1 MNEYQ
6 LVAHKFWCARVKE
19 VTKKVVCVLYIA
31 WESRGISHTQQTE
44 VCQCSPFVFVG
55 IFRQVF
61 FMKIGWVV
69 NAYHITLQD
78 KKQPECSPAHIQ
90 FHVLWREIMG
100 ENYIQISIFN
110 MELLLFFS
118 GTLFINHRSTGNKIN
133 IAKRNGCISIK
144 SCIFHFRSLCQRGNH
159 TICVISYRF
168 FSGKLQF
175 ICK

>member
-1 MNEYQ
+1 MGIERDITYTTNRSLSMLSVCFCWHLSPSIFHEN
-6 LVAHKFWCARVKE
+6 RVSGE
-19 VTKKVVCVLYIA
+19 RVH
-31 WESRGISHTQQTE
+31 IS
-44 VCQCSPFVFVG
+44 
-55 IFRQVF
+55 
-61 FMKIGWVV
+61 
-69 NAYHITLQD
+69 LQD

-90 FHVLWREIMG
+90 FHVLWRGMMG

-118 GTLFINHRSTGNKIN
+118 GTLFINHRSTGSKIN

-175 ICK
+175 ICE